1 MRSNA
6 IKEMMAAA
14 ARIAKRRSDRRAA
27 RRQRPGGPAVGGVEE
42 AAGRRAGDRDERQR
56 QGSDRQQ
63 VISESYRWHV
73 RQKTVIRPPRR
84 MAASGLP
91 HLKQGSPPR
100 P

>member
-1 MRSNA
+1 MNA
-6 IKEMMAAA
+6 SKPQVTTVRVMWPLGKLE
-14 ARIAKRRSDRRAA
+14 AKVEPWSSSEVRL
-27 RRQRPGGPAVGGVEE
+27 GPTGCV
-42 AAGRRAGDRDERQR
+42 GRRAGDRDERQR